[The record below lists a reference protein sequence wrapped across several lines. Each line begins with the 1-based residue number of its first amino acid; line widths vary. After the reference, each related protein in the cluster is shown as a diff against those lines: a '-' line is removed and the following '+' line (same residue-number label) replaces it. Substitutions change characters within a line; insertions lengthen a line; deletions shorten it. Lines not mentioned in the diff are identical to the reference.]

1 MKSYLAY
8 LLLAVAVALPLWAG
22 GWLKDAWKPQPAPAV
37 KTLSLPPEI
46 EKAQPYVVKASQPL
60 RLEAFFTR
68 KETETRTVRLGPGAT
83 ARRQVKVQQLK
94 LTAIMIVGERRLAMI
109 EGAILNVG
117 DRVLDY
123 RIVGIERDAV
133 LLEGADGRERLAF
146 DRQQPKGPAKN
157 GAPKQP

>member
-8 LLLAVAVALPLWAG
+8 LLLAVAVALPLWASS
-22 GWLKDAWKPQPAPAV
+22 WLKDAWKPQPAPAV

-60 RLEAFFTR
+60 RLEAFFSKTP
-68 KETETRTVRLGPGAT
+68 EAGTVALGPGAA

-146 DRQQPKGPAKN
+146 DRQSKGPAKN